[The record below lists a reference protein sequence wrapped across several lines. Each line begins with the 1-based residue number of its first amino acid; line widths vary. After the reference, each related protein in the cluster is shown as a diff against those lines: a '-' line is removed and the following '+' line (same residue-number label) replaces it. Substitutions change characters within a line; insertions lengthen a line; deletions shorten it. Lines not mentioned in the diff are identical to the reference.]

1 MSASLFHHGLQK
13 RRHSLITTSRS
24 IKMKHPLHFGLI
36 LPGHRFRTSDGEFFL
51 SSSPEGASISEA
63 KKNPFPEARERDGL
77 FAAIRGLPS
86 GEVML
91 GCSLVEA
98 VPPIASSVF
107 ARLVDANKGIRSRV
121 LELAREARDEL
132 VGEPEPVPAK
142 EQPLE
147 IIPSG
152 PLPLCVLDIGHHPK
166 APGACGTLNG
176 KKVCEFGFNKE
187 IASMVEAR
195 VKHARILIIH
205 RDTGNDAGRRGLP
218 AKTNALN
225 PNFVISLHANAAD
238 TKAGGSEVLYYH
250 SSAEGK
256 KLAAILQKHFLA
268 KLGLRDRKIKERK
281 RSDRGGDQLAMTK
294 AVIVLG
300 EPFFIDNKAELAA
313 VAAKK
318 ADLTQAYADAI
329 DEYAKGFSH
338 PKNAPAS
345 PVAPPAAAVA
355 APTSAP
361 APASGPAFSTAFQFV
376 SANLDK
382 KQFLQRNDAE
392 LTRLIASINDRLVSK
407 YGPNI
412 IPLTRHDVWV
422 LINCEAGLRNGKV
435 DPDHQHSLGERGL
448 LPLPS
453 NIQFWNG
460 PTAPPRD
467 QPMPLATNIE
477 HFCLYLGH
485 LKNKDASG
493 PPRRLYQSLFR
504 LDKIKDIPIRQAKVL
519 AGVVH
524 GYFYSGTYRPGPVP
538 FDHLISGYQNDVGLA
553 KLMKD
558 TKYVHA
564 GKTLMEGREKNIDEA
579 LGWV

>member
-1 MSASLFHHGLQK
+1 MNQ
-13 RRHSLITTSRS
+13 
-24 IKMKHPLHFGLI
+24 PLHFGRFLANN
-36 LPGHRFRTSDGEFFL
+36 LFRTSEGDFFL
-51 SSSPEGASISEA
+51 SASPEGTSNSEA

-91 GCSLVEA
+91 DCSLVEA
-98 VPPIASSVF
+98 VPPLASSVF
-107 ARLVDANKGIRSRV
+107 ARLVDANKGVRGRV
-121 LELAREARDEL
+121 LELAREVRDEL
-132 VGEPEPVPAK
+132 VGGLPTVPAK
-142 EQPLE
+142 ELPLE

-152 PLPLCVLDIGHHPK
+152 PLPLCVLDIGHHPD
-166 APGACGTLNG
+166 APGACGRLNG
-176 KKVCEFGFNKE
+176 KKVCEFAFNKE
-187 IASMVEAR
+187 LAAMIEAK
-195 VKHARILIIH
+195 VKNARIITIH
-205 RDTGNDAGRRGLP
+205 REPGNDAGRRGLP

-238 TKAGGSEVLYYH
+238 KKAGGSEVLYFH
-250 SSAEGK
+250 TSTEGA
-256 KLAAILQKHFLA
+256 KLAAILQKQFLA
-268 KLGLRDRKIKERK
+268 RLGLRDRKIKGRT
-281 RSDRGGDQLAMTK
+281 RSDRGGDQLALTQ

-300 EPFFIDNKAELAA
+300 EPFFIDNEAELAA

-318 ADLTQAYADAI
+318 DDLAAAYAAAI
-329 DEYAKGFSH
+329 DEYAKAFSH
-338 PKNAPAS
+338 PKPTPATS
-345 PVAPPAAAVA
+345 VTPPAAPTPA
-355 APTSAP
+355 APANTSG
-361 APASGPAFSTAFQFV
+361 GPFQFV

-392 LTRLIASINDRLVSK
+392 LTRLIASVNARMISA
-407 YGPNI
+407 YGSNAC
-412 IPLTRHDVWV
+412 PLTRQDVWV
-422 LINCEAGLRNGKV
+422 LLNCEAGLRNGKV
-435 DPDHQHSLGERGL
+435 DPEHRHSLGERGL

-485 LKNKDASG
+485 LKNKDVSG
-493 PPRRLYQSLFR
+493 SPRRLYQSLFR
-504 LDKIKDIPIRQAKVL
+504 LDKIKDNTVRQAKLL

-538 FDHLISGYQNDVGLA
+538 FDHLIPGYQRDVGLA

-558 TKYVHA
+558 TTYVHA
-564 GKTLMEGREKNIDEA
+564 GKSLMESRERNIDEA